1 MKNTTKMFLI
11 LILSFIVVLFSVIN
25 AQPIEVNFMVKQ
37 ISLPLAVVLIG
48 AVLVGALI
56 VFIVMTS
63 SLWQKKR
70 QIKELNQQLYQA
82 NQETKTAQTP
92 EILQLKEE
100 LREKNLE
107 LSDLKHRLVNDMMSD
122 DTLEVSNWSDNLM
135 DEDNQR

>member
-25 AQPIEVNFMVKQ
+25 AQPIEVNFIVKQ

-70 QIKELNQQLYQA
+70 QIKELNQQLNQT
-82 NQETKTAQTP
+82 NQERETAQTP